1 MSRCVLYFCSCCCCC
16 LFISYPIHAFH
27 KQRMSAGRRI
37 HWPPM
42 MQVKHMFHSLTKSLP
57 RSLSLSLSVY
67 LCLSLSKSR
76 SVYVAHT
83 HTHTYMILHVLPSLS
98 KLTRSRN
105 RRHTKKR
112 VVPLLGT
119 TFNSIC
125 LYPDYWSPQKPTEP
139 ATTRENPSPL
149 SLVLEFP
156 LCSLSLSL
164 SSWQFYQN
172 DVLIDSR

>member
-57 RSLSLSLSVY
+57 PLSLSLTQFTSV
-67 LCLSLSKSR
+67 CLSLNRALSMSL
-76 SVYVAHT
+76 T

-98 KLTRSRN
+98 KLTRSKKPKT
-105 RRHTKKR
+105 HKKR

-119 TFNSIC
+119 FSIC
-125 LYPDYWSPQKPTEP
+125 LYPDNWSPPNPTEP
-139 ATTRENPSPL
+139 ATNRENPSPL
-149 SLVLEFP
+149 SLVLEFF
-156 LCSLSLSL
+156 LCVLSLSL
-164 SSWQFYQN
+164 SSWQFYKN
-172 DVLIDSR
+172 YVLIDSR